1 MNIAVWVIILAAGLG
16 ALILV
21 ITFFRWVLATGT
33 EQAHVNTA
41 ERSRILKMVEDGKV
55 SSEEGA
61 ELLDAMGRSNALRA
75 QDTFSRFDIAML
87 VGLAMVIVTQVLME
101 YRTGYSDWIVL
112 LIGVLSA
119 VSVFVTPSN
128 FLYKISMLQIFLT
141 SLGLALVISTI
152 IRAASYVYPELI
164 LCLIGFVVALI
175 SSAVKL
181 KRLTA

>member
-1 MNIAVWVIILAAGLG
+1 MDIAVWVIILVAGLG
-16 ALILV
+16 ALILAV
-21 ITFFRWVLATGT
+21 KFFRWLLATGT

-41 ERSRILKMVEDGKV
+41 ERSKILKMVEEGRINT
-55 SSEEGA
+55 EEGA

-152 IRAASYVYPELI
+152 TRAYSRIYPELT
-164 LCLIGFVVALI
+164 LCIIGFAVALI